1 MVRDAAADV
10 LSDVQSVGPGEER
23 EEEGKEKERKRRK
36 RGMSGCVSNR
46 SSLQRVQRLLFL
58 ETLLAA
64 ASGLLEPA
72 CSLWE
77 PAAGFEVTV
86 TLITAVTCYTM
97 SFLIFILF
105 FSFCLND
112 HASHCSIV
120 CSSALF

>member
-23 EEEGKEKERKRRK
+23 EEEGKVKERKRRK
-36 RGMSGCVSNR
+36 RGMSDCLSNR

-58 ETLLAA
+58 ETLSAA

-77 PAAGFEVTV
+77 PAAGFEVSHSNHCCHLLYYV
-86 TLITAVTCYTM
+86 FSYLYTFFF
-97 SFLIFILF
+97 FLFK
-105 FSFCLND
+105 
-112 HASHCSIV
+112 
-120 CSSALF
+120 

>member
-1 MVRDAAADV
+1 
-10 LSDVQSVGPGEER
+10 
-23 EEEGKEKERKRRK
+23 
-36 RGMSGCVSNR
+36 MSGCVSSR

-64 ASGLLEPA
+64 ASGLFEPA

-105 FSFCLND
+105 FF
-112 HASHCSIV
+112 
-120 CSSALF
+120 LFK